1 MNLENIG
8 VSSENLEKNRIR
20 QLDLITSNQIA
31 AGEVIERPSSALK
44 ELIEN
49 SIDAGANSI
58 DIIYANGGKSFLSV
72 KDNGYG
78 INKEDLSLALSRHA
92 TSKISTISDLAN
104 INSLGFRGEALAA
117 IGSVSELTV
126 KSKFTAVGEAFEI
139 SCIYGELKEVK
150 PSQYLEGTLIEIK
163 NLFKSIPARL
173 KFLKTDRAEGIS
185 ILEVVKKLALSN
197 PEISFK
203 LYEIKDYGNPREILQ
218 LIRSTEH
225 DSLSNRIKGVL
236 KNAFMENSH
245 RVDYEIEGIKI
256 AGYISS
262 PTFISGNA
270 NNCYFFVN
278 GRFVRDRALL
288 SFTRLAYGD
297 LLEKAG
303 FPSAILFISVPS
315 EEIDVNVHPSKMEI
329 KFKKL
334 DVIRQAL
341 KSAVRKSFDIDRFN
355 KRSHLSRRAYS
366 YFKKEPSLENHQ
378 RTHFF
383 SNTSRR
389 LNRELELN
397 IAMTVNEEDDGTDD
411 AKGLQTPENNRLG
424 TPKAHLFKNFI
435 VAQNDNELVIVDQHA
450 AHERILY
457 ERLKSQKYDQGI
469 AIQELL
475 VPEIVEFTSVEVD
488 AIIEKQSMMKQLGLE
503 IERFGPSS
511 ICIRGIPAIL
521 GEICPKTLLIDLLED
536 LENLN
541 SLESLEDK
549 IDNVFSSMACHGSV
563 RSGRI
568 LKYEEMDVL
577 LREMEKTPNSDQCNH
592 GRPTYLKLDLEKI
605 NKLFGRTK

>member
-1 MNLENIG
+1 MNLENLG
-8 VSSENLEKNRIR
+8 LSSENLEPSRIR
-20 QLDLITSNQIA
+20 QLDQHTSNQIA

-44 ELIEN
+44 ELVEN
-49 SIDAGANSI
+49 SIDAGASTI
-58 DIIYANGGKSFLSV
+58 DIVYANGGKSFLSV
-72 KDNGYG
+72 KDNGQG

-92 TSKISTISDLAN
+92 TSKISTIGDLTR
-104 INSLGFRGEALAA
+104 INSLGFRGEALAS
-117 IGSVSELTV
+117 IGSVSDLTI
-126 KSKFTAVGEAFEI
+126 KSKFVAAGETFEI
-139 SCIYGELKEVK
+139 SSSYGEVKEVK

-203 LYEIKDYGNPREILQ
+203 LYEIKNEGNPREILR
-218 LIRSTEH
+218 LNGSSEPN
-225 DSLSNRIKGVL
+225 SLSARIKGVL

-245 RVDYEIEGIKI
+245 QVDYESDGVKI
-256 AGYISS
+256 YGYIGS

-270 NNCYFFVN
+270 NSCYFFVN
-278 GRFVRDRALL
+278 GRFIRDRSLL
-288 SFTRLAYGD
+288 SFTRMAYGD
-297 LLEKAG
+297 LLEKSG
-303 FPSAILFISVPS
+303 FPSAILFLDAPR

-334 DVIRQAL
+334 DLIRHIL
-341 KSAVRKSFDIDRFN
+341 KSAVRKSLNIERFN
-355 KRSHLSRRAYS
+355 TRNHLSKQAYT
-366 YFKKEPSLENHQ
+366 YFRKDPSLKNNQ
-378 RTHFF
+378 RADSSGNETQRLGLEMDV
-383 SNTSRR
+383 NTALRDDKKNDFVSADKGVR
-389 LNRELELN
+389 NPVNN
-397 IAMTVNEEDDGTDD
+397 I
-411 AKGLQTPENNRLG
+411 LG

-435 VAQNDNELVIVDQHA
+435 VAQNDDELVIVDQHA

-457 ERLKSQKYDQGI
+457 EKLKSQKYDQGI

-475 VPEIVEFTSVEVD
+475 VPEIIEFTSIEVD
-488 AIIEKQSMMKQLGLE
+488 AILEKQSMIKQLGLE

-511 ICIRGIPAIL
+511 ICVRGIPAVL

-541 SLESLEDK
+541 SLESLENRIDK
-549 IDNVFSSMACHGSV
+549 VFSSMACHGSV

-568 LKYEEMDVL
+568 LKYEEMDIL

-592 GRPTYLKLDLEKI
+592 GRPTYLKLNLEKI
-605 NKLFGRTK
+605 NKLFGRT

>member
-1 MNLENIG
+1 MNLENLG
-8 VSSENLEKNRIR
+8 LSSENLKPSRIR
-20 QLDLITSNQIA
+20 QLDQHTSNQIA

-44 ELIEN
+44 ELVEN
-49 SIDAGANSI
+49 SIDAGASSI
-58 DIIYANGGKSFLSV
+58 DIVYANGGKAFLSV
-72 KDNGYG
+72 KDNGQG

-92 TSKISTISDLAN
+92 TSKISTIGDLTS
-104 INSLGFRGEALAA
+104 INSLGFRGEALAS
-117 IGSVSELTV
+117 IGSVSDLTI
-126 KSKFTAVGEAFEI
+126 KSKFMAAVETFEI
-139 SCIYGELKEVK
+139 SSIYGEVREVR

-203 LYEIKDYGNPREILQ
+203 LCEIKDEGNPREILR
-218 LIRSTEH
+218 LNNSTESN
-225 DSLSNRIKGVL
+225 SLSIRIKGVL

-245 RVDYEIEGIKI
+245 QVDYESDNIKI
-256 AGYISS
+256 SGYISS

-278 GRFVRDRALL
+278 GRFIRDRSLL
-288 SFTRLAYGD
+288 SFTRMAYGD

-303 FPSAILFISVPS
+303 FPSAILFLDVPS

-329 KFKKL
+329 KFKKIDL
-334 DVIRQAL
+334 IRQIL
-341 KSAVRKSFDIDRFN
+341 KSAVRKSLNIERFN
-355 KRSHLSRRAYS
+355 TRSHLSKQAYS
-366 YFKKEPSLENHQ
+366 YFRKDPTLKNYQ
-378 RTHFF
+378 RTDF
-383 SNTSRR
+383 SSDETQRRGFEMDLNTASRVDQK
-389 LNRELELN
+389 NDFTN
-397 IAMTVNEEDDGTDD
+397 VD
-411 AKGLQTPENNRLG
+411 KGVQNPENNRLG

-457 ERLKSQKYDQGI
+457 EKLKSQKYDQGI

-488 AIIEKQSMMKQLGLE
+488 AILEKQIMMKELGLE
-503 IERFGPSS
+503 VERFGPSS
-511 ICIRGIPAIL
+511 ICIRGIPAVL
-521 GEICPKTLLIDLLED
+521 GKMCPKTLLIDLLED
-536 LENLN
+536 LENLD
-541 SLESLEDK
+541 SVESLEKK
-549 IDNVFSSMACHGSV
+549 IDKVFSSMACHGSV

-568 LKYEEMDVL
+568 LKYEEMDIL

-605 NKLFGRTK
+605 NKLFGRT

>member
-1 MNLENIG
+1 MNLENFG
-8 VSSENLEKNRIR
+8 LSSRNLQPSRIR
-20 QLDLITSNQIA
+20 QLDINTSNQIA

-44 ELIEN
+44 ELVEN
-49 SIDAGANSI
+49 SIDAGANLIEIVYS
-58 DIIYANGGKSFLSV
+58 NGGKSFLSV

-78 INKEDLSLALSRHA
+78 INKEDLSLALLRHA
-92 TSKISTISDLAN
+92 TSKISTIGDLTT
-104 INSLGFRGEALAA
+104 INSLGFRGEALAS
-117 IGSVSELTV
+117 IGSVSELTI
-126 KSKFTAVGEAFEI
+126 KSKFIEANETFEI
-139 SCIYGELKEVK
+139 SSKYGELKQIK
-150 PSQYLEGTLIEIK
+150 PSQYIEGTLIEIK

-203 LYEIKDYGNPREILQ
+203 LYEIREEGNPREILR
-218 LIRSTEH
+218 LDNSAG
-225 DSLSNRIKGVL
+225 SNGLSKRIQEVL

-245 RVDYEIEGIKI
+245 QVDYESEDVKVT
-256 AGYISS
+256 GYIGS

-278 GRFVRDRALL
+278 GRFVRDRSLL

-297 LLEKAG
+297 LLEKSG
-303 FPSAILFISVPS
+303 FPSAILFLNVPS

-334 DVIRQAL
+334 DLIRTCL
-341 KSAVRKSFDIDRFN
+341 KTAVRNSLNVERFN
-355 KRSHLSRRAYS
+355 ARSHLSKQAYS
-366 YFKKEPSLENHQ
+366 YFRKDSSFKNHQ
-378 RTHFF
+378 RIDFSSNRRESLDLGETLNLANRVDPKDDITHKIKHLK
-383 SNTSRR
+383 S
-389 LNRELELN
+389 
-397 IAMTVNEEDDGTDD
+397 
-411 AKGLQTPENNRLG
+411 PENNRLG

-457 ERLKSQKYDQGI
+457 EKLKSQKYDQGI

-488 AIIEKQSMMKQLGLE
+488 AIIEKKSIMKQLGLE
-503 IERFGPSS
+503 IERFGPAS
-511 ICIRGIPAIL
+511 ICIRGIPAVL
-521 GEICPKTLLIDLLED
+521 GDICPKTLLIDLLND

-541 SLESLEDK
+541 SLESLENK
-549 IDNVFSSMACHGSV
+549 IDKVFSSMACHGSV

-568 LKYEEMDVL
+568 LKYEEMDTL
-577 LREMEKTPNSDQCNH
+577 LREMENTPNSDQCNH

-605 NKLFGRTK
+605 NKLFGRT

>member
-1 MNLENIG
+1 MNLENFG
-8 VSSENLEKNRIR
+8 LSSRNLQPSRIR
-20 QLDLITSNQIA
+20 QLDINTSNQIA

-44 ELIEN
+44 ELVEN
-49 SIDAGANSI
+49 SIDAGANLIEIVYS
-58 DIIYANGGKSFLSV
+58 NGGKSFLSV

-78 INKEDLSLALSRHA
+78 INKEDLSLALLRHA
-92 TSKISTISDLAN
+92 TSKISTIGDLTT
-104 INSLGFRGEALAA
+104 INSLGFRGEALAS
-117 IGSVSELTV
+117 IGSVSELTI
-126 KSKFTAVGEAFEI
+126 KSKFIEANETFEI
-139 SCIYGELKEVK
+139 SSKYGELKQIK

-203 LYEIKDYGNPREILQ
+203 LYEIREEGNPREILR
-218 LIRSTEH
+218 LDNSAG
-225 DSLSNRIKGVL
+225 SNGLSKRIQEVL

-245 RVDYEIEGIKI
+245 QVDYESEDVKVT
-256 AGYISS
+256 GYIGS

-278 GRFVRDRALL
+278 GRFVRDRSLL

-297 LLEKAG
+297 LLEKSG
-303 FPSAILFISVPS
+303 FPSAILFLNVPS

-329 KFKKL
+329 KFKQL
-334 DVIRQAL
+334 DLIRKCL
-341 KSAVRKSFDIDRFN
+341 KTAVRKSLNVERFN
-355 KRSHLSRRAYS
+355 TRSHLSKQAYS
-366 YFKKEPSLENHQ
+366 YFRKDPSFKNQRANFSSNVRESLDLGEALNLATEVDPRDSITHQ
-378 RTHFF
+378 
-383 SNTSRR
+383 SKYVQSS
-389 LNRELELN
+389 
-397 IAMTVNEEDDGTDD
+397 
-411 AKGLQTPENNRLG
+411 ENNKLG

-457 ERLKSQKYDQGI
+457 EKLKSQKYDQGI

-488 AIIEKQSMMKQLGLE
+488 VIIEKKSIMKQLGLD
-503 IERFGPSS
+503 IERFGPAS
-511 ICIRGIPAIL
+511 ICIRGIPAVL
-521 GEICPKTLLIDLLED
+521 GDICPKTLLIDLLND

-541 SLESLEDK
+541 SLESLENK
-549 IDNVFSSMACHGSV
+549 IDKVFSSMACHGSV

-568 LKYEEMDVL
+568 LKYEEMDIL
-577 LREMEKTPNSDQCNH
+577 LREMENTPNSDQCNH

-605 NKLFGRTK
+605 NKLFGRT